1 MSRVPYYSVMGSL
14 VYVMVCSY
22 PDLAY
27 AFSVVNRYMG
37 KPGKEH
43 WKAVKWIMQ
52 YLHGSSSAF
61 LQFGRNRDG
70 VARYVDSDYV
80 GHLDKRRSLTR

>member
-1 MSRVPYYSVMGSL
+1 MSRVPYYSVMCSL
-14 VYVMVCSY
+14 VYVMVCSH

-27 AFSVVNRYMG
+27 AFSAVNRYMG

-52 YLHGSSSAF
+52 YLHGSSSVC
-61 LQFGRNRDG
+61 LQFRRTRDG
-70 VARYVDSDYV
+70 VARYVDSDYA
-80 GHLDKRRSLTR
+80 GDLDKRTSLSR